1 MFKIGIFDKK
11 IGILTDC
18 RLVAFARVLVPNMP
32 IEDPYK
38 SKFFSFSFFPLE
50 ISAKNASCGLQF
62 WPQPTN
68 SDSGELFRM
77 KLFVYID
84 G

>member
-1 MFKIGIFDKK
+1 MLSINMTEELPFNQTSKMFFLRMACIH
-11 IGILTDC
+11 
-18 RLVAFARVLVPNMP
+18 
-32 IEDPYK
+32 
-38 SKFFSFSFFPLE
+38 
-50 ISAKNASCGLQF
+50 F